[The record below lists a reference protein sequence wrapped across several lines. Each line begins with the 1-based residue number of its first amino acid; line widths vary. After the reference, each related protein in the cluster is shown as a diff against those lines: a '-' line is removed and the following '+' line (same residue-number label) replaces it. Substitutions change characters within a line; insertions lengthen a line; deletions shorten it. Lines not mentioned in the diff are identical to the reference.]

1 MKYDKLR
8 TIADNKRI
16 HTDAKRINSY
26 NKRMNA
32 KSCKSF
38 TAGNEYII
46 INHDFLFTYR
56 LHSYRN
62 IIKHYIYS

>member
-1 MKYDKLR
+1 MKFDQLR

-16 HTDAKRINSY
+16 QTDARRINSY
-26 NKRMNA
+26 NKKMNA

-38 TAGNEYII
+38 SAASEYII
-46 INHDFLFTYR
+46 INHDFLFTNR